1 MNKNLPKQFMERE
14 LSNSYFPCFGNYGSR
29 NHKLCNKP
37 HAAFMYKTHTLKLV
51 ENGYKFY
58 DTFQSKKKRK
68 VELGIVLAQT
78 DNAATIN
85 ASLKESEP
93 TVSNTSESTGSG
105 VPKETDT
112 T

>member
-1 MNKNLPKQFMERE
+1 M
-14 LSNSYFPCFGNYGSR
+14 GAGIII
-29 NHKLCNKP
+29 CNKP
-37 HAAFMYKTHTLKLV
+37 HMVFMYNKTHTLKLV

-58 DTFQSKKKRK
+58 DTFQSEKKRK

-85 ASLKESEP
+85 SSLKELEP